1 MTPEPQDCDD
11 KAPTSHGID
20 SHYCIRAL
28 GHRGWHR
35 DDTGAQW
42 RHTEAPSSHKHGVF
56 GTDYVYATPG
66 EVEQG
71 RKDAE
76 ALARVRAWAYELWSS
91 GGGWDADISLKL
103 TLLLDGDSDDSD
115 D

>member
-1 MTPEPQDCDD
+1 MT
-11 KAPTSHGID
+11 G
-20 SHYCIRAL
+20 
-28 GHRGWHR
+28 
-35 DDTGAQW
+35 
-42 RHTEAPSSHKHGVF
+42 PSTHKRGVF

-66 EVEQG
+66 EVEQA

-103 TLLLDGDSDDSD
+103 AQLLDGDTGD
-115 D
+115 